1 MSTSL
6 PTDTPVQNGARSG
19 AQEPA
24 AGLAAEPRRVPAPSG
39 VFEQLTARRTR
50 TRVNRRYSRAI
61 WLLRIILPV
70 TAVCVF
76 AALILWPDVQ
86 QMVAGEPERV
96 QEPAVEMAQPTAEQ
110 ASGRMANP
118 RFSGIDTLARPYTIT
133 GSEARPTGSEGIMEI
148 EDPMADITLQD
159 GAWLALRAERAFYDE
174 AAGRIDLEGD
184 VNLYRDDGYTVHSD
198 AISVDIE
205 AQEVWGDNGVV
216 GHGPQG
222 EIVAEG
228 FRVDGAGRVI
238 VFTGQTRVRLRGGT
252 DLEAVN

>member
-6 PTDTPVQNGARSG
+6 PTDTPVRDGARSG
-19 AQEPA
+19 PQEPP
-24 AGLAAEPRRVPAPSG
+24 GNLAAEPRRAPAPSG
-39 VFEQLTARRTR
+39 VFEHFTARRGR
-50 TRVNRRYSRAI
+50 TRVNRRYSRAVS
-61 WLLRIILPV
+61 LLRVVLPI

-86 QMVAGEPERV
+86 QMLAGEPERAP
-96 QEPAVEMAQPTAEQ
+96 EPVAELVQPTAEQ

-118 RFSGIDTLARPYTIT
+118 RFSGIDTLNRPYTIT
-133 GSEARPTGSEGIMEI
+133 GSEARPGDGEGVMEI
-148 EDPMADITLQD
+148 EDPMADITLED
-159 GAWLALRAERAFYDE
+159 GSWLALRAERAFYDE
-174 AAGRIDLEGD
+174 TAGRIDLEGD
-184 VNLYRDDGYTVHSD
+184 VNLYRDDGYTVHSPRV
-198 AISVDIE
+198 SVDIE

-228 FRVDGAGRVI
+228 FRVDGQGRVI
-238 VFTGQTRVRLRGGT
+238 VFTGATRVRLRGGV